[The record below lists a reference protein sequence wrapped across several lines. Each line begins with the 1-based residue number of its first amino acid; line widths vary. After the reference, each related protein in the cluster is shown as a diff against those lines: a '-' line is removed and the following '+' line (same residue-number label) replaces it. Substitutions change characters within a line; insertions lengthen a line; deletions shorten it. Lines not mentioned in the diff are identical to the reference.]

1 MKRAYEV
8 YGSVIV
14 WAESPRDAL
23 RQAEAGQYDQVF
35 WGQPAPARR
44 LAFDK
49 ADAGESED
57 GR

>member
-14 WAESPRDAL
+14 WAESPSDAL
-23 RQAEAGQYDQVF
+23 RQAEAGDYDQVL

-44 LAFDK
+44 LEFDK
-49 ADAGESED
+49 ADPGEPEN